1 MNFWSKK
8 LLMAGSGGLFEPI
21 TFQPSSA
28 LQSWT
33 VPAGINEVMV
43 EAAGS
48 KGCEYNTGG
57 TNPGNYATAGN
68 GGKVIC
74 KLKVTPGSTLYIWVG
89 AAGSLPDEAVNNSSD
104 IRISGTELE
113 NRVLVAGG
121 GGASGWSD
129 PNYHTYGRGDWGT
142 LYKACGGGAGGGDVG
157 GYVYAGFAGTVTQL
171 EGRGGS
177 QTAGGT
183 GSQGSGSTFWKGTSG
198 QLGMGG
204 AGGSL
209 EEFSNGYGTFPAGSS
224 KGGAGGGGYYGGGGG
239 GTIITSRVS
248 SAACGGGGGGSSYTN
263 PDYCSDINST
273 QGTNNGA
280 GYIII
285 SKVE

>member
-74 KLKVTPGSTLYIWVG
+74 KLKVTPGITLYIWVG

-104 IRISGTELE
+104 IRIGGTALE

-129 PNYHTYGRGDWGT
+129 PDYNTYDSSTPAKRI
-142 LYKACGGGAGGGDVG
+142 YIAYNGGAGGGDVG
-157 GYVYAGFAGTVTQL
+157 GYVGTPFAGTVTQL

-177 QTAGGT
+177 QTEGGS
-183 GSQGSGSTFWKGTSG
+183 GSQGSASRYWKGVSG
-198 QLGMGG
+198 QLGLGG
-204 AGGSL
+204 AGGIC
-209 EEFSNGYGTFPAGSS
+209 EEININSYHYPEGSIR
-224 KGGAGGGGYYGGGGG
+224 GGAGGGGYYGGGGG
-239 GTIITSRVS
+239 G
-248 SAACGGGGGGSSYTN
+248 AALGISTCGAAGGGGGGSSYTN
-263 PDYCSDINST
+263 PNYCSDITST

-280 GYIII
+280 GYITI

>member
-74 KLKVTPGSTLYIWVG
+74 KLKVTPGLTLYIWVG

-104 IRISGTELE
+104 IRIGGTALE

-121 GGASGWSD
+121 GGASNHGNSSM
-129 PNYHTYGRGDWGT
+129 
-142 LYKACGGGAGGGDVG
+142 AGYTRRDS
-157 GYVYAGFAGTVTQL
+157 
-171 EGRGGS
+171 RGGS
-177 QTAGGT
+177 TAERYN
-183 GSQGSGSTFWKGTSG
+183 F
-198 QLGMGG
+198 
-204 AGGSL
+204 
-209 EEFSNGYGTFPAGSS
+209 GYGESGGNYSGYTCTQSIPNNIEGS
-224 KGGAGGGGYYGGGGG
+224 GGGGRRLVWWLVLYRCFP
-239 GTIITSRVS
+239 T
-248 SAACGGGGGGSSYTN
+248 
-263 PDYCSDINST
+263 
-273 QGTNNGA
+273 
-280 GYIII
+280 
-285 SKVE
+285 K